1 MNSSSLSNQI
11 VLITRPIDQQQ
22 GLRDAIE
29 QRSGSVLSFPLIDIA
44 PLEDNAEQELVKS
57 RVQSLDN
64 YQLLIFISTNA
75 AKYGAQWIDKYW
87 PQFPVGVQ
95 VMAIGPTTAILVE
108 ELLASPSYLPDSGMS
123 SEDLLFLEILQQ
135 VEGMKIGIFRG
146 KGGRELLAETL
157 KNRGALVDYLEVYQ
171 RQPINYDEGEF
182 CDSLRQT
189 GVTSLTVS
197 SGESLQLLSK
207 LLLSGDNKRDFSL
220 LPLLVP
226 SNRVAQ
232 QANDLGF
239 TNVILCK
246 GADSQSMI
254 EALESLET
262 KKVNQ

>member
-1 MNSSSLSNQI
+1 
-11 VLITRPIDQQQ
+11 
-22 GLRDAIE
+22 
-29 QRSGSVLSFPLIDIA
+29 
-44 PLEDNAEQELVKS
+44 
-57 RVQSLDN
+57 
-64 YQLLIFISTNA
+64 
-75 AKYGAQWIDKYW
+75 
-87 PQFPVGVQ
+87 
-95 VMAIGPTTAILVE
+95 MAIGPTTAILVE

-123 SEDLLFLEILQQ
+123 SEDLLSLEILQQ